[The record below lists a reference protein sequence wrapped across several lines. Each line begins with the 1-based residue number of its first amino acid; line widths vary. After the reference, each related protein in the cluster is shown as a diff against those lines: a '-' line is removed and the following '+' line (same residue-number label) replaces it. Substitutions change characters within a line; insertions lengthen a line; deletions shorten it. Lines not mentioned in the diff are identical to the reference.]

1 MRIKVNASNYV
12 IERVLS
18 IEYAKDK
25 NKKGRWT

>member
-1 MRIKVNASNYV
+1 MRIKVNVSNYV
-12 IERVLS
+12 IERVSS